1 MQLQN
6 KGKIMAEYTVIVPVI
21 DKTQTGHHYTSK
33 DGSIKIIKNEN
44 ASWVIYKNEVQIEM
58 YGVASNAVAAA
69 ERMVQAK

>member
-44 ASWVIYKNEVQIEM
+44 ASWVIYKNQVQIEM
-58 YGVASNAVAAA
+58 YGIASNAVAAA

>member
-1 MQLQN
+1 
-6 KGKIMAEYTVIVPVI
+6 MAQYTTIVPII
-21 DKTQTGHHYTSK
+21 DFTKTGHHYSSK

-69 ERMVQAK
+69 EKMVQAK